1 MRFTDILLELI
12 DPGGNPVGDA
22 AEQQLK
28 QGSKDPNKLGGDSSF
43 EDIFSSGIADDPTEG
58 SEENLDAA
66 LDAGMEDG
74 DGVDAGDILE
84 KVSKHPFLARDPVSQ
99 EDDPLAICGKS
110 ISELNQ
116 LKDQANAKI
125 MAKERRKQFGTWDD
139 EELQY
144 LRDKVS
150 FIAAVLEQKKP
161 EEASE

>member
-1 MRFTDILLELI
+1 MRFRDILLELI

-43 EDIFSSGIADDPTEG
+43 EDIFNSGIADDPTVG
-58 SEENLDAA
+58 SEENIDAA
-66 LDAGMEDG
+66 LDVGMENSEEG
-74 DGVDAGDILE
+74 DAGDILE
-84 KVSKHPFLARDPVSQ
+84 KVSKHPFLARDPASQ
-99 EDDPLAICGKS
+99 EDDPLTICGKS

-116 LKDQANAKI
+116 IKDQANAKI

-150 FIAAVLEQKKP
+150 FIAAVLDEKKP
-161 EEASE
+161 NEAAE